1 MLAISAQRR
10 LSALAR
16 KVVLAHFND
25 RKGSVESGCSN
36 SFLKISE
43 SFGVKFSKHPSYC
56 EISKQFRNQS
66 AAYQH
71 GLAPFCFDF
80 FTIVDKNGVSHNC
93 FITEAVETIPG
104 ESECFEGNDNK
115 LSRIAAH
122 LKKVIQRKM
131 GQFSFIDDHTGNVG
145 FIGKKLVCIDF
156 GF

>member
-25 RKGSVESGCSN
+25 RKGPVESGCSN

-43 SFGVKFSKHPSYC
+43 SFGVKFSKNPGFC
-56 EISKQFRNQS
+56 EIAKQFRNQCE
-66 AAYQH
+66 AYDY
-71 GLAPFCFDF
+71 GLAPFCFDLF
-80 FTIVDKNGVSHNC
+80 VVIDKNGVSHNC

-104 ESECFEGNDNK
+104 ISECFGGNDK

-122 LKKVIQRKM
+122 LKKVIQKRM
-131 GQFSFIDDHTGNVG
+131 SRFDFGDDHTGNVG

-156 GF
+156 GI